1 MSGEELRAREGDDA
15 RGDGRRASEEGLA
28 GSAAASVPGG
38 GAWRLAYVTDLEL
51 PHPLDAAGRDACL
64 RRLSALFL
72 DDACAR
78 RGGLGRVTRAVN
90 ATGEPF
96 AVKAL
101 VLPDDGP
108 GDPARRAEIVRRAF
122 DEEYESQR
130 RLVGLEGFPQLYGRG
145 MVDGKPVIVM
155 EWVEGETLEH
165 AARALAVDD
174 DGRLSPLTAARL
186 GRDLFELLVRM
197 DQKAG
202 GLAHR
207 DLSPANVMVRTRE
220 LPLADQAE
228 AGAFDLRIVDF
239 GSSALAQR
247 RETSLTEGFGAPR
260 GATPDYA
267 PPEMLTDD
275 VPQAPHARVSPAVDV
290 YAAASVVYGLA
301 CGRPPFDLG
310 AEGEVRSPYRC
321 KTEDAPAPLRTAH
334 DAAPDLAAVLR
345 REPEVAA
352 AAASASDEGLLRAA
366 LASADARLG
375 AVILPCLAVDQA
387 ARPSAVTVRDGLAAL
402 CRDYADLV
410 RRALG
415 GGPPDL
421 APAGGA
427 PCDGGG
433 CVLPGFLG
441 PAEAPASR

>member
-1 MSGEELRAREGDDA
+1 MSGEELRAREGEGA
-15 RGDGRRASEEGLA
+15 CADGRRASEEGLA
-28 GSAAASVPGG
+28 GDAAASVPGG

-51 PHPLDAAGRDACL
+51 PHPLDAASRDACL

-145 MVDGKPVIVM
+145 MVDGKPVIIM

-275 VPQAPHARVSPAVDV
+275 VPQAPHARVAGGGRVRRRERRLRARVREAALRPGRGGRGALALPLQDRGRPGAPAHGPRRRARSGRG
-290 YAAASVVYGLA
+290 AAA
-301 CGRPPFDLG
+301 
-310 AEGEVRSPYRC
+310 
-321 KTEDAPAPLRTAH
+321 
-334 DAAPDLAAVLR
+334 
-345 REPEVAA
+345 
-352 AAASASDEGLLRAA
+352 RA
-366 LASADARLG
+366 
-375 AVILPCLAVDQA
+375 
-387 ARPSAVTVRDGLAAL
+387 
-402 CRDYADLV
+402 
-410 RRALG
+410 G
-415 GGPPDL
+415 GGRR
-421 APAGGA
+421 GGV
-427 PCDGGG
+427 
-433 CVLPGFLG
+433 CV
-441 PAEAPASR
+441 